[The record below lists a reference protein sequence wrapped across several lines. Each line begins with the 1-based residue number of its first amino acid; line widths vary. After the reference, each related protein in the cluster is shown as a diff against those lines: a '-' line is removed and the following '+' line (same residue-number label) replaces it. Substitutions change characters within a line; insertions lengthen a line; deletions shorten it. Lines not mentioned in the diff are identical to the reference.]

1 MVRALLV
8 LLLVAGGAFALVIGI
23 DLNRQLEARL
33 HGAVTALVLTISPTQ
48 RAAVVFW
55 RLLAL
60 TLMIAG
66 PSLLIFGAMV
76 GVSGVP
82 GAKHEKKAAGRDKPK
97 ASGKAKGT
105 PKDKSKPQARRP

>member
-8 LLLVAGGAFALVIGI
+8 LLLVAGGAFALVFGI

-33 HGAVTALVLTISPTQ
+33 HGAVTALVLTISPHQ

-60 TLMIAG
+60 SLMIAG

-76 GVSGVP
+76 GISGVP
-82 GAKHEKKAAGRDKPK
+82 GRKDARKKEPGKGAAKPK
-97 ASGKAKGT
+97 AKPKGR
-105 PKDKSKPQARRP
+105 PKP

>member
-8 LLLVAGGAFALVIGI
+8 LLLVAGGAFALVFGI

-60 TLMIAG
+60 TLMIGG
-66 PSLLIFGAMV
+66 PSMLIFGAMV
-76 GVSGVP
+76 GIGGLP
-82 GAKHEKKAAGRDKPK
+82 EPAGRKQGKPK
-97 ASGKAKGT
+97 VKAK
-105 PKDKSKPQARRP
+105 PKVPR